1 MVGSRILIVG
11 GGISGL
17 ACAWELSHALPDAA
31 ITLLDAAD
39 RPGGKLRREPV
50 AGVALDV
57 GAESM
62 LARRPEALD
71 LISEVGLDLDVVH
84 PATTSASIWSR
95 GDLHPMPRGT
105 LMGIPSPASSALG
118 ILTADEVARAQA
130 EEPWPSAELDDVS
143 VGDYVATRLGDA
155 VVDRLVEPLLGGVYA
170 GQARLLS
177 LRACLPQVFEAARRG
192 ASLTATAGAGP
203 AAALETTDQVEPA
216 PVFAGLVGG
225 VGRLA
230 EVLTE
235 SLRGRGVTIRSGT
248 IVRELHREPVARAA
262 SGLAGTAAAH
272 GDPGAAGSPGG
283 VGPLGGGGATGGW
296 SVVVGPQPRPE
307 RLFADAVVLAT
318 PAAATGRLV
327 APHLPDAARALRE
340 IDYASMAIITLA
352 VAAEGPGVV
361 PLPGSGFLVPAVEGR
376 TIKASTFSSTKW
388 RWTAEAAGDL
398 SFLRASVGRFGETTD
413 LQRPDDELVA
423 IAVAEISEALG
434 HQLPRIVDTHVQR
447 WGGALPQYTVGHVD
461 RVARIRAEVAGAPGL
476 ELAGAAYGGV
486 GVPACIA
493 SGRAAAQAV
502 ATHLRAR

>member
-11 GGISGL
+11 GGIAGL
-17 ACAWELSHALPDAA
+17 ACAWELSHALPDAT
-31 ITLLDAAD
+31 ITLIDAAD

-57 GAESM
+57 GAESV

-71 LISEVGLDLDVVH
+71 LAAELGLGLDVVH
-84 PATTSASIWSR
+84 PATTAASIWSR
-95 GDLHPMPRGT
+95 GDLHPMPKGT
-105 LMGIPSPASSALG
+105 LMGIPSSASSALG
-118 ILTADEVARAQA
+118 ILSPEEVARAEA
-130 EEPWPSAELDDVS
+130 EQPWEAGEFDDVS
-143 VGDYVATRLGDA
+143 VGDYVSARLGDA

-177 LRACLPQVFEAARRG
+177 LRACLPQAFEAARRG
-192 ASLTATAGAGP
+192 ESLTAAAGAL
-203 AAALETTDQVEPA
+203 AAAAQPTADQPA
-216 PVFAGLVGG
+216 PPPVFAGLAGG

-235 SLRGRGVTIRSGT
+235 SLRGRGVTIRSET
-248 IVRELHREPVARAA
+248 IVRELHREPV
-262 SGLAGTAAAH
+262 T
-272 GDPGAAGSPGG
+272 AGS
-283 VGPLGGGGATGGW
+283 GGATGSTGATSSTRSNGGGW
-296 SVVVGPQPRPE
+296 TVVVGPQPRPE
-307 RLFADAVVLAT
+307 RLRADAVVLAT
-318 PAAATGRLV
+318 PAAPTSRLL
-327 APHLPDAARALRE
+327 APYLPVAARALRE

-352 VAAEGPGVV
+352 VGADGPQTP

-388 RWTAEAAGDL
+388 KWTADAAGDL
-398 SFLRASVGRFGETTD
+398 SFLRASVGRYGETTD

-423 IAVAEISEALG
+423 IAVAEVSEALG

-447 WGGALPQYTVGHVD
+447 WGGALPQYTVGHLD
-461 RVARIRAEVAGAPGL
+461 RVARIRADTATAPGL

-493 SGRAAAQAV
+493 SGRSAAQAV
-502 ATHLRAR
+502 ATHLRARSAGTGG